1 MPSQDKIHREVSE
14 MLQLDI
20 VLAAAE
26 AGLAHLSLELVV

>member
-1 MPSQDKIHREVSE
+1 